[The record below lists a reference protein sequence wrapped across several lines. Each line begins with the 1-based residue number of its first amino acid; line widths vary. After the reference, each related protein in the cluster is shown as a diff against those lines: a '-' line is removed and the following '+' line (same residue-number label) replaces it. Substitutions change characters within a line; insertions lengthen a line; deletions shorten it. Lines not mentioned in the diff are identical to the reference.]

1 MKLARWFATLVS
13 IWALIWGVAAAQTS
27 PADRLRADL
36 AAARQAGTTF
46 DRPLYLKSTET
57 PDRLQ
62 GDVFAVVDHPY
73 AAVRQALVK
82 PERWCAILILH
93 LNTKYCRATRQSG
106 KDVIDMGVGRRFDEP
121 LSEVYWL
128 SFSWSVVASTPEYLQ
143 VTMQAPSGPMSTHDY
158 RIEVEAA
165 PLTDT
170 KSVLHLTYAY
180 SYGFTGRLAMQ
191 TYLATLG
198 ASRVGFS
205 VVGKDDEG
213 KPVYIGGVR
222 GVIERNTMRYYLA
235 IESYLAAQSL
245 PPAEQTQ
252 ASLKSWFDATE
263 RYARQ
268 LHEIDRDEYLA
279 MKRHEIARE
288 ATELPPNRGN

>member
-1 MKLARWFATLVS
+1 MKLARWFAGLLS
-13 IWALIWGVAAAQTS
+13 IWALICGLASAQTS
-27 PADRLRADL
+27 AADRLRANL
-36 AAARQAGTTF
+36 AAAQQAGTTF
-46 DRPLYLKSTET
+46 DRPLYLKSTES

-62 GDVFAVVDHPY
+62 GDVYAVIDQPY
-73 AAVRQALVK
+73 AAVRQALAK

-93 LNTKYCRATRQSG
+93 LNTKYCRADQRAG
-106 KDVIDMGVGRRFDEP
+106 RAAIDMGVGRRFDQP

-128 SFSWSVVASTPEYLQ
+128 NFGYSVAASTPEYLQ
-143 VTMQAPSGPMSTHDY
+143 VVMQAPSGPMSTHDY

-180 SYGFTGRLAMQ
+180 SYGFAGRLAMQ
-191 TYLATLG
+191 SYLATLG
-198 ASRVGFS
+198 SARVGFS
-205 VVGKDDEG
+205 VTGKDDAG
-213 KPVYIGGVR
+213 KPIYIGGVR

-245 PPAEQTQ
+245 PPADQMA

-268 LHEIDRDEYLA
+268 LHEIDRDDYLA
-279 MKRHEIARE
+279 MKRHELTRQ
-288 ATELPPNRGN
+288 ATELPPDRSS